1 MIEKEDK
8 STQACQSPDYY
19 VVTIDG
25 QSRRIAHDKR
35 QPGGP
40 LSIAAASS
48 VVEAVFEA
56 AREIRERDAGSTDPQ
71 SARLSSASHR
81 S

>member
-56 AREIRERDAGSTDPQ
+56 AREIRERDA
-71 SARLSSASHR
+71 RLD
-81 S
+81 